1 MNKKRPFLIA
11 VPLALA
17 LAACASDDL
26 STVGPHVRPS
36 PQEVMNRC
44 LAFVATPGFAPPTEA
59 SLSSWQWRRYV
70 SCKLGGNM
78 LVNPKKVPLDA
89 EAVVSISVAS
99 DGSIRSVKLLHSTG
113 NDDYDESV
121 EHAIDAASPLPAVP
135 LPLHIARID
144 MHFHPVR
151 VNPIALKEGTPAI
164 GGTNAGVGLSD
175 ESHWRVQHCNSVGGV
190 SACN

>member
-26 STVGPHVRPS
+26 STAGPHVRPS

-121 EHAIDAASPLPAVP
+121 EHAIDVASPLPAVP

-151 VNPIALKEGTPAI
+151 VNPIALKAGPPAI
-164 GGTNAGVGLSD
+164 DGTNAGVGLSD